1 MEPRFG
7 HSFANVRVHAD
18 GRAAES
24 AAAVGAHAYAVGR
37 DLVFGAGKYAP
48 GSAGGRRLIAH
59 ELAHVVQQA
68 GSGSSP
74 FQPSLEIGPVDA
86 PEEREAERAA
96 ERVLA
101 GGPVA
106 AGALTPGGAAVRR
119 FVVNEAAGGCGVCV
133 GGPRQAGITAHTIIQ
148 QEFEL
153 MYPLTLPEFPFSSPS
168 DEENGR
174 LDLVVPRPDGLAIGE
189 IKPANPDGF
198 ARGIEDLA
206 FYTAALRGV
215 YPQANITYLTDFP
228 PPFPYP
234 DPVAARA
241 GCTPQEIHVVPMAPG
256 LFGYFCIPP
265 FSELVRTCRCGQRR
279 RVSVREPVA
288 DPVTRP
294 VVEPV
299 TVPGGEPVPAPARP
313 GRPAAET
320 ERPGV
325 RPSDVLGPAAVA
337 TGLLL
342 ARAAFQAFTRQAA
355 KRVAGPAYVVAAL
368 VAVTA
373 LLASGRA
380 EASPSLSGEDPV
392 EALLRSMAEHG
403 TPAPPGLREFIESNP
418 ALRERLAEAA
428 RTGDFTA
435 AQAEA
440 NRQAVALI
448 EQNLDQFTPAELEE
462 LLAGAQAAGGAPGGA
477 ATVERL
483 RQALTAARN
492 GGGGS
497 GRGTGAGPGT
507 GQGTG
512 AERAPAGD
520 AARPPGAPGAAGSGG
535 EAIPA
540 PLRAQL
546 DAAPAPVRRLYG
558 RLAGPAGTGA
568 PVTPDVVR
576 RFLEIT
582 RTDPPLSDADVTRLL
597 DEAVPAAGED
607 AETFLSRLAAGVQR
621 LRAAPAG
628 SPPAPAAPGAE
639 GGAGQ
644 ARVDPA
650 QSPAAPASEAAPPAE
665 APPSAAVPA
674 PGPTGAAG
682 GARDRPPGAAR
693 PRSDAA
699 ADVVRH
705 LGAFSSLGNG
715 ENRWAE
721 STARLQLNVPLT
733 RFWAARRNDGV
744 LIGGY
749 LTVTPTQDLGNGR
762 FRVRVGP
769 AMIYG
774 QNGTLVRRFP
784 GETTEIGPAR

>member
-1 MEPRFG
+1 M
-7 HSFANVRVHAD
+7 
-18 GRAAES
+18 
-24 AAAVGAHAYAVGR
+24 
-37 DLVFGAGKYAP
+37 VFGAGRYAP
-48 GSAGGRRLIAH
+48 GTPAGDRLLAH

-68 GSGSSP
+68 GVADP
-74 FQPSLEIGPVDA
+74 APQPSLEIGPVDA
-86 PEEREAERAA
+86 PEEREAEAA
-96 ERVLA
+96 AGRVLA
-101 GGPVA
+101 GMA
-106 AGALTPGGAAVRR
+106 AGALLPGRAAVRR

-148 QEFEL
+148 QEFEM
-153 MYPLTLPEFPFSSPS
+153 MYPLTLPEFPFSSPT

-215 YPQANITYLTDFP
+215 YPQSNITYLTDFP

-234 DPVAARA
+234 DPVAARN
-241 GCTPQEIHVVPMAPG
+241 GCPPQEIHVVPMAPG

-265 FSELVRTCRCGQRR
+265 FSQLVRTCRCGQRR
-279 RVSVREPVA
+279 RVR
-288 DPVTRP
+288 DPVTEP
-294 VVEPV
+294 VVDPV
-299 TVPGGEPVPAPARP
+299 TVPGGEPVPEPARP
-313 GRPAAET
+313 GRPATGER

-325 RPSDVLGPAAVA
+325 RPADVLVPVGAAA
-337 TGLLL
+337 ALMA
-342 ARAAFQAFTRQAA
+342 ARAAFQAFMRQAA
-355 KRVAGPAYVVAAL
+355 KRVAGPAYAVAAL

-380 EASPSLSGEDPV
+380 EARPSLSGEDPI
-392 EALLRSMAEHG
+392 EALLRSMSENG

-418 ALRERLAEAA
+418 ALRARLAEAA

-448 EQNLDQFTPAELEE
+448 EQNLDQFTPEELEE
-462 LLAGAQAAGGAPGGA
+462 LLAGAQAAGGTPGGA
-477 ATVERL
+477 ATVDRL
-483 RQALTAARN
+483 RQALTVARN

-497 GRGTGAGPGT
+497 GRGTGAGAGT
-507 GQGTG
+507 GQRPGG
-512 AERAPAGD
+512 ERAPVGD
-520 AARPPGAPGAAGSGG
+520 AARPPGAPGAAASGGG

-546 DAAPAPVRRLYG
+546 DAVPPPVRRLYG
-558 RLAGPAGTGA
+558 RLTGPGGTGT

-582 RTDPPLSDADVTRLL
+582 RTDPPLSEADVTRLL
-597 DEAVPAAGED
+597 EEAVPAAGED

-621 LRAAPAG
+621 LRAP
-628 SPPAPAAPGAE
+628 SSTPPATPAAPGAD
-639 GGAGQ
+639 GGAAQ
-644 ARVDPA
+644 AQVDPA
-650 QSPAAPASEAAPPAE
+650 QSPAAPAGDPAPPAE
-665 APPSAAVPA
+665 APPAGSAAPA
-674 PGPTGAAG
+674 PARGPTGAAG
-682 GARDRPPGAAR
+682 DRPRTAAA
-693 PRSDAA
+693 PRSDAV

-705 LGAFSSLGNG
+705 LGAFTSLANG
-715 ENRWAE
+715 ENRWAD
-721 STARLQLNVPLT
+721 STARLQLNVPIT

-749 LTVTPTQDLGNGR
+749 LTVTPRQALGNGR
-762 FRVRVGP
+762 FRVQVGP
-769 AMIYG
+769 ALIYDQSG
-774 QNGTLVRRFP
+774 ALFRRFR
-784 GETTEIGPAR
+784 GETTEIGPAH